1 MSNTNTNY
9 FHKYATSKNRT
20 EYKRIMNDIDK
31 ATTEE
36 KLNKLGKNMMALH
49 KKLHDD
55 QETRSRASS
64 AASAGSAV
72 SVGSINLSRLP
83 PVPESSSPPPPPTP
97 SRKSRRTRRKNRS
110 RRR

>member
-1 MSNTNTNY
+1 MSNSNY
-9 FHKYATSKNRT
+9 FDKYATSENRT
-20 EYKRIMNDIDK
+20 EYNRIMKNIDE

-36 KLNKLGKNMMALH
+36 KLKELGKNMMALH
-49 KKLHDD
+49 KKVRDR

-64 AASAGSAV
+64 TAST
-72 SVGSINLSRLP
+72 GSINLSRLP
-83 PVPESSSPPPPPTP
+83 PVPKSSSPSPPPPP